1 MIAEK
6 IYLKPKSVDEAIKI
20 AIQHIDSFRYLAG
33 GTDVIV
39 NKFQGNEEANCLID
53 ISDIDELKIVTS
65 DGEYLKIG
73 ALIRLDD
80 LQNHEIISKTF
91 PTLINIA
98 HEVASPMLRK
108 TATIGGNVL
117 CENRCTFYNQTE
129 RWREAVGYC
138 LKCEGSICIATGGK
152 KSCFSKFVSDTAPV
166 LISMDAHL
174 EIADTDGIKII
185 PLESIYTGDGI
196 APRNLSK
203 TALIRSIILPVNR
216 NFKCDFR
223 KLRPR
228 QAVDFT
234 SLTTAVAIDST
245 GKIKIVVGGVDP
257 KPIVIEGINDND
269 KNELINKA
277 VKKARIVDNDV
288 YSREYRKA
296 MIKVFL
302 NRSFKELS
310 NEKLNEHAA

>member
-1 MIAEK
+1 MISEK
-6 IYLKPKSVDEAIKI
+6 IYLKPKSVDEALKM
-20 AIQHIDSFRYLAG
+20 AIQYNDSFRYLAG

-39 NKFQGNEEANCLID
+39 NKYQGNEEAKCLID
-53 ISDIDELKIVTS
+53 ISGIDELKNVTT

-80 LQNHEIISKTF
+80 LQKHEIILKTF
-91 PTLINIA
+91 PALINVA
-98 HEVASPMLRK
+98 HEAASPMLRK

-117 CENRCTFYNQTE
+117 CENRCSFYNQSE

-138 LKCEGSICIATGGK
+138 LKCDGAICIATGGK

-166 LISMDAHL
+166 LISMDAQI
-174 EIADTDGIKII
+174 EVADKDGIKTL

-203 TALIRSIILPVNR
+203 AAIIKSIILPLNR

-228 QAVDFT
+228 EAVDFT
-234 SLTTAVAIDST
+234 SLTTAVTIDNK
-245 GKIKIVVGGVDP
+245 GKVKIVVGGVDP
-257 KPIVIEGINDND
+257 KPLVVEGTRDDD
-269 KNELINKA
+269 KNELIKKA
-277 VKKARIVDNDV
+277 IKKARIVDNDV

-296 MIKVFL
+296 MIPVFL
-302 NRSFKELS
+302 NRCF
-310 NEKLNEHAA
+310 NEIN

>member
-20 AIQHIDSFRYLAG
+20 AIQHIASFRYLAG
-33 GTDVIV
+33 GTDVVV
-39 NKFQGNEEANCLID
+39 NKYQGNEEANCLID
-53 ISDIDELKIVTS
+53 ISDIEELKTVS
-65 DGEYLKIG
+65 LDGAYLKIG

-80 LQNHEIISKTF
+80 LQKHEIISKTF
-91 PTLINIA
+91 PALINIA

-117 CENRCTFYNQTE
+117 CENRCSFYNQSE

-138 LKCEGSICIATGGK
+138 LKCEGAICIATGGK

-166 LISMDAHL
+166 LISMDAQI
-174 EIADTDGIKII
+174 EIADTDGIKSV

-203 TALIRSIILPVNR
+203 TAIIKSIILPINR
-216 NFKCDFR
+216 DFKCDFR

-228 QAVDFT
+228 EAVDFT
-234 SLTTAVAIDST
+234 SLTAVVAIDNK
-245 GKIKIVVGGVDP
+245 GKVKIVVGGVDP
-257 KPIVIEGINDND
+257 KPIVIEGTSDDD
-269 KNELINKA
+269 KNELIKKA

-288 YSREYRKA
+288 YSRGYRKE
-296 MIKVFL
+296 MITVYL
-302 NRSFKELS
+302 NRSFKELES
-310 NEKLNEHAA
+310 I